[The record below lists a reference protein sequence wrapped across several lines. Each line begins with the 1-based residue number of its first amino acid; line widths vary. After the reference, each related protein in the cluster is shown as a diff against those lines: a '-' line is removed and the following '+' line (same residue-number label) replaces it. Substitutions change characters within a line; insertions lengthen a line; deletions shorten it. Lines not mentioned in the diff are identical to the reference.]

1 VVVIDTSA
9 LLAVFFNEP
18 EGKWVADR
26 LAEHV
31 TELRMSTV
39 NLAETLIR
47 VRDRQP
53 QLYDQIEDELLSSG
67 IRFVPPDVEQARI
80 VAEARFRYPLNLGG
94 LLRLCARHGRGL
106 SNPRQGL
113 GFPKSGQAATVS
125 PRALRPLR

>member
-1 VVVIDTSA
+1 VVIDTSA
-9 LLAVFFNEP
+9 LLAVFFDEP
-18 EGKWVADR
+18 EGRWVADR
-26 LAEHV
+26 LAEHA

-80 VAEARFRYPLNLGG
+80 VAEARFRYPLNLGDCFAYA
-94 LLRLCARHGRGL
+94 L
-106 SNPRQGL
+106 
-113 GFPKSGQAATVS
+113 ATVEDCPILAKDS
-125 PRALRPLR
+125 DFRKTDRPVLFPPEPADL